1 MRGFPPGH
9 DRLGYSIDKHVF
21 PSSASPGQLFS
32 HTHVYEDTAEYQLC
46 ALAWLG

>member
-1 MRGFPPGH
+1 MRGSPPGR
-9 DRLGYSIDKHVF
+9 DRLGYSIDEHVF
-21 PSSASPGQLFS
+21 PSTTCPVQLFS